1 MRITSFILGVS
12 VFLICPQISRAAE
25 TSAEENAVRQTA
37 KAFVDAYDRGDAEA
51 VAALWTEDGEYIIG
65 NDTVKGRPAIAK
77 LYAEFFREHP
87 GSKMQVKIDSIR
99 MLAPTVALER
109 GTASVS
115 GSLNEPSSAST
126 YTAIHVKQNGKWLM
140 VGVRDSEAPTIQVDR
155 DLKELAWMVG
165 EWTAS
170 KDATKVTLSCDWMTN
185 KHFLHAVVTVQGSGG
200 EVPGGTQIIGRD
212 PVTGQLLS
220 WFFSAD
226 GGYGRGIWNRD
237 GSRWFIQT
245 EGMTANGTPTA
256 ATNILYHADQDVASW
271 QSTNRYLG
279 NTPLPD
285 IKEVVIERATAKK

>member
-1 MRITSFILGVS
+1 MRIASLVLGVS
-12 VFLICPQISRAAE
+12 IFLICPQISPAAE

-37 KAFVDAYDRGDAEA
+37 NAFVDAYDRGDAAA
-51 VAALWTEDGEYIIG
+51 VAALWTEDGEYTIG
-65 NDTVKGRPAIAK
+65 NDTVKGRSAIAK
-77 LYAEFFREHP
+77 LYAEFFRQHP
-87 GSKMQVKIDSIR
+87 GSKMQVKIGSIR

-115 GSLNEPSSAST
+115 GRPNEPSSAST

-140 VGVRDSEAPTIQVDR
+140 VGVRDSEAPTVQVDR

-165 EWTAS
+165 EWTTS
-170 KDATKVTLSCDWMTN
+170 KDAAKVTLFCDWMTN
-185 KHFLHAVVTVQGSGG
+185 KHFLRAVVIVHGSGG
-200 EVPGGTQIIGRD
+200 DIPAGTQIIGRD
-212 PVTGQLLS
+212 PVTGQILS

-245 EGMTANGTPTA
+245 EGITAIGSPTA
-256 ATNILYHADQDVASW
+256 ATNVLYHADQDVASW

-279 NTPLPD
+279 NTQLPD